1 MARLR
6 GAVTSAAA
14 LALGLG
20 LSAAWADPAP
30 PAEAPA
36 QPQQALAQPA
46 AVDAIVSATRQR
58 LSSLSVAPAEK
69 EDLAALVAFYNE
81 RGTPV
86 WTAGTGFSAKG
97 QEALAEIARADEWG
111 LKATAFSLPSLT
123 AGAPTEVV
131 ADAEAK
137 LGLAVLKYARHARG
151 GRLDP
156 TKLSK
161 YIYVRPT
168 LLEPKAVLAAIAE
181 APAAD
186 AYLRSL
192 HPKHPQFQ
200 ALRQALMKLRG
211 PQTAEA
217 PAPAQPEPVR
227 MPDGKTIKPGATD
240 PDVALL
246 RKRLQVPADPGA
258 DSVYDARLQTAV
270 RVFQSENGIK
280 ADGVVTA
287 KTRRALNAGLPKA
300 AEPARPDRDAERLV
314 LNMERWRWLP
324 DDMGNLHVWDNIPE
338 FMMRVVKGGEKIH
351 EEKIIVGKTNTPT
364 PSFSAR
370 MQYVIFH
377 PEWGVPDSIKVKE
390 ILPYLRPS
398 SDFSFFGGSTTDTR
412 VLQRHNLR
420 VSYNGQP
427 VDASQIDWS
436 KTDIRRYTF
445 IQPSGGGNVLGVVKF
460 RFPNKHDVY
469 MHDTPQRDLF
479 KQSVRTFSH
488 GCMRVHNPQ
497 RLAEVLLGEDQGI
510 SPDQVR
516 SMIANN
522 NKMEIT
528 LKSQIPVHV
537 TYLTAVA
544 DETGKVSYFND
555 IYGHDN
561 RLSLALSGKQT
572 EFYDPPTD
580 GASEASLNGARPVRQ
595 RGKPQQAG
603 PADFFAG
610 LFGN

>member
-6 GAVTSAAA
+6 GAVASAAA
-14 LALGLG
+14 LAFGFGLT
-20 LSAAWADPAP
+20 AAWADPAP
-30 PAEAPA
+30 NADAAAAPPEASA
-36 QPQQALAQPA
+36 PA
-46 AVDAIVSATRQR
+46 AVDAIVAGTRQR
-58 LSSLSVAPAEK
+58 LAKLSVAPAEK
-69 EDLAALVAFYNE
+69 EDLAALIAFYND
-81 RGTPV
+81 RSAPL
-86 WTAGTGFSAKG
+86 WTAGSTFSAKG
-97 QEALAEIARADEWG
+97 QEALAEIAKADDWG
-111 LKATAFSLPSLT
+111 LKASAFELPTL
-123 AGAPTEVV
+123 APGAAPDAV
-131 ADAEAK
+131 ADAEAR
-137 LGLAVLKYARHARG
+137 LGLAVLKYARYARG

-161 YIYVRPT
+161 YIDVKPT
-168 LLEPKAVLAAIAE
+168 LPDPKAVLAAVAE
-181 APAAD
+181 ARPAD
-186 AYLRSL
+186 GYLRSL
-192 HPKHPQFQ
+192 HPKHPQFEM
-200 ALRQALMKLRG
+200 LRQALLKLRA
-211 PQTAEA
+211 PQPVAAA
-217 PAPAQPEPVR
+217 PAAQPELVR
-227 MPDGKTIKPGATD
+227 IPDGKIIKPGASD
-240 PDVALL
+240 PDVALI
-246 RKRLQVPADPGA
+246 RKRLQIAAEPGA
-258 DSVYDARLQTAV
+258 ETSYDARLQTAV
-270 RVFQSENGIK
+270 RVFQADNGLK

-287 KTRRALNAGLPKA
+287 KTRKALNAGLPKA
-300 AEPARPDRDAERLV
+300 VEPVSPDRDAERLV

-324 DDMGNLHVWDNIPE
+324 DNLGHLYVWDNIPE
-338 FMMRVVKGGEKIH
+338 FMMRVLKDGKEIH

-398 SDFSFFGGSTTDTR
+398 QEFSFFGGSTTDTR

-510 SPDQVR
+510 SPEQVR
-516 SMIANN
+516 SMIANKT
-522 NKMEIT
+522 KMEIT
-528 LKSQIPVHV
+528 LKSEIPVHV
-537 TYLTAVA
+537 TYVTAVA
-544 DETGKVSYFND
+544 DETGKVSFFND
-555 IYGHDN
+555 IYGHDK

-580 GASEASLNGARPVRQ
+580 GGAEASLNGPRPVRQ
-595 RGKPQQAG
+595 RGKPQKAG